1 MFVNNISEDKHK
13 PYTQQMLQKLKVMLV
28 VGSVYCTSA
37 TGLIGSCNCVAG
49 LLFRVEAA
57 VLTGVAHWTCT
68 SKLWNVP
75 NGKKQIRLGE
85 ITSFLFVQD
94 TCPEAAV

>member
-13 PYTQQMLQKLKVMLV
+13 PYARQMLQKLKVMLV

-49 LLFRVEAA
+49 LLFHVEAA
-57 VLTGVAHWTCT
+57 VLTGVAH
-68 SKLWNVP
+68 
-75 NGKKQIRLGE
+75 
-85 ITSFLFVQD
+85 
-94 TCPEAAV
+94 